1 MITILFPACLLCYNV
16 IVAVGAAVQV
26 GWDTAARVVMP
37 KYYGDSD
44 IAMQLVLAE
53 IGHQGCSFLVAGR
66 LDEKGD
72 GRFKTLDD
80 IVLPP
85 STRMLFKPIPESSFR
100 SDISSTTLRA
110 ARQGLLVEG

>member
-1 MITILFPACLLCYNV
+1 MFFDVTCV
-16 IVAVGAAVQV
+16 DMQV

-37 KYYGDSD
+37 KYYGDSET
-44 IAMQLVLAE
+44 AMQLVLAE

-80 IVLPP
+80 IRLPQ
-85 STRMLFKPIPESSFR
+85 STNMLFKPIPEGRFR
-100 SDISSTTLRA
+100 SDISSTSLRGA
-110 ARQGLLVEG
+110 GQGLVR

>member
-1 MITILFPACLLCYNV
+1 LTFDV
-16 IVAVGAAVQV
+16 VGVDVQV

-37 KYYGDSD
+37 KYYEDSD
-44 IAMQLVLAE
+44 TAMQLVLAE

-66 LDEKGD
+66 VDEKGD

-85 STRMLFKPIPESSFR
+85 STSVLFKPIPEGMFR
-100 SDISSTTLRA
+100 ADISSTSLRA
-110 ARQGLLVEG
+110 AGQGVVH